1 MADISKGKFL
11 SFAEIIQ
18 GRDHI
23 VKVSDDGLLY
33 AVDLVMVMTG
43 KNRDM
48 AGNVL
53 RRLPEELFKS
63 SKFIERRSARGGRPI
78 KLINFHDAIELV
90 MVLPGKKAK
99 KVKTEFASI
108 IRRYLA
114 GDQTLILEINCND
127 ATKSAVGRL
136 AKESIRAGIKHRREE
151 DDDDALIGYENFTLA
166 RQMAFVEKAFKFQ
179 ETALGVMEH
188 ENTTEKNVGRMADMI
203 IKKEKDLLLEIRAAK
218 ELDQQLDSEIQGI
231 KREYLEIKSQ
241 FLEKVETI
249 RILSEL
255 RIETDCVE

>member
-1 MADISKGKFL
+1 
-11 SFAEIIQ
+11 
-18 GRDHI
+18 
-23 VKVSDDGLLY
+23 
-33 AVDLVMVMTG
+33 MVMTG

-53 RRLPEELFKS
+53 RRLPDELFKS
-63 SKFIERRSARGGRPI
+63 SKFIERRSVRGGRPI

-127 ATKSAVGRL
+127 ASKSAVGRL
-136 AKESIRAGIKHRREE
+136 ARESIRAAGIKHGRE
-151 DDDDALIGYENFTLA
+151 DALIGYENFTLA

-231 KREYLEIKSQ
+231 EREYLEIKSQ

-249 RILSEL
+249 RILSGL